1 MTTLQ
6 LLTFGGQ
13 SKSHSKKM
21 KNQTLFPLYNK
32 DEGTDTPHPPP
43 QVSQDGGS
51 SHVTPLHA
59 RRIYIETYGC
69 QMNVS
74 DSELMAGILTQSG
87 HQTVPHL
94 DDADVVLV
102 NTCAIRENAETKV
115 INRLKHLNH
124 RKRRHP
130 ELIIGV
136 CGCMAQHL
144 RDRLLDAAPYVD
156 LVMGPDAYRNLPVA
170 LDSLAGDVK
179 SHVSLTDR
187 DPFVGLR
194 LDKNEDYADIAP
206 IRKEG
211 IRAWLTIQRGCDKM
225 CTFCIVP
232 FVRGRERSL
241 PLKLL
246 VEDVE
251 KLVDQGFKEV
261 VLLGQT
267 VNSYHDDSA
276 DFGDLLYAVGEVNG
290 LERVR
295 FTSPHP
301 ADATDSMI
309 DAMANSPV
317 VCKHLHL
324 PLQSGSTEV
333 LERMRR
339 TYTAEEYRTLVS
351 KLRER
356 VPDISLT
363 TDIIVGFCGETDDEF
378 METYQMMTDIRYDS
392 AFMFKYSE
400 REGTLAHKALPDD
413 VPEVV
418 KGERLEQIIEL
429 QENISANINKSAIG
443 DTVTVLVEGES
454 RRDADRYHGKT
465 DGFKTTVF
473 PKTGSQIGDIVNVRV
488 HSTTAH
494 TLIGQIV

>member
-1 MTTLQ
+1 
-6 LLTFGGQ
+6 
-13 SKSHSKKM
+13 M
-21 KNQTLFPLYNK
+21 KDQTLLPLYNK
-32 DEGTDTPHPPP
+32 DKQSDLPHPPP
-43 QVSQDGGS
+43 QGSQDGTS
-51 SHVTPLHA
+51 SAGTHAHA
-59 RRIYIETYGC
+59 RRVYIETYGC

-87 HQTVPHL
+87 HQTVSHL

-144 RDRLLDAAPYVD
+144 RDKLLDAAPYVD

-170 LDSLAGDVK
+170 LDSLARGVE

-187 DPFVGLR
+187 DPFLGLR

-246 VEDVE
+246 VEDIE

-267 VNSYHDDSA
+267 VNSYHDDGA

-309 DAMANSPV
+309 DAMASSPS

-333 LERMRR
+333 LDRMRR
-339 TYTAEEYRTLVS
+339 TYTAEEYRSLVL

-356 VPDISLT
+356 IPDIALT
-363 TDIIVGFCGETDDEF
+363 TDIIVGFCGETDAEF
-378 METYQMMTDIRYDS
+378 METYRMMADIRYDS

-413 VPEVV
+413 VPETV

-429 QENISANINKSAIG
+429 QESISADINSAAVG
-443 DTVTVLVEGES
+443 DTVAVLVEGES

-465 DGFKTTVF
+465 EGFKTTVF
-473 PKTGSQIGDIVNVRV
+473 PKADSGIGEVVSVRIDN
-488 HSTTAH
+488 TTAH
-494 TLIGQIV
+494 TLIGQVV

>member
-1 MTTLQ
+1 
-6 LLTFGGQ
+6 
-13 SKSHSKKM
+13 M
-21 KNQTLFPLYNK
+21 KDQTLFPLYNK
-32 DEGTDTPHPPP
+32 RGLPETPQPVMQKPGDATQQTHP
-43 QVSQDGGS
+43 
-51 SHVTPLHA
+51 
-59 RRIYIETYGC
+59 RRVYIETYGC

-87 HQTVPHL
+87 HQTVTHI

-115 INRLKHLNH
+115 INRLQHLNH
-124 RKRRHP
+124 RKRRQP

-144 RDRLLDAAPYVD
+144 RDRLLEAAPYVD
-156 LVMGPDAYRNLPVA
+156 LVMGPDAYRNLPIA
-170 LDSLAGDVK
+170 LDSLTRDEEA
-179 SHVSLTDR
+179 HISLTER
-187 DPFVGLR
+187 DPFLGLR
-194 LDKNEDYADIAP
+194 LDKTEDYADIAP

-267 VNSYHDDSA
+267 VNSYRDNGS
-276 DFGDLLYAVGEVNG
+276 DFGDLLFAVGEVNG
-290 LERVR
+290 LERLR

-309 DAMANSPV
+309 DAMANCPT

-324 PLQSGSTEV
+324 PLQSGSTAV

-339 TYTAEEYRTLVS
+339 TYTAEEYRTLVA

-356 VPDISLT
+356 IPNIALS
-363 TDIIVGFCGETDDEF
+363 TDVIVGFCGETDAEF
-378 METYQMMTDIRYDS
+378 RQTYQMMADIRYDS

-400 REGTLAHKALPDD
+400 RDGTLAHKALPDD
-413 VPEVV
+413 VPETV
-418 KGERLEQIIEL
+418 KGQRLKQIIEL
-429 QENISANINKSAIG
+429 QEQIAADINTAAIG
-443 DTVTVLVEGES
+443 DTVAVLVEGES
-454 RRDADRYHGKT
+454 RREADKYHGKT

-473 PKTGSQIGDIVNVRV
+473 PKVDSKVGDVVNVRV
-488 HSTTAH
+488 DSTTAH
-494 TLIGQIV
+494 TLIGQIINGQT

>member
-1 MTTLQ
+1 
-6 LLTFGGQ
+6 
-13 SKSHSKKM
+13 M
-21 KNQTLFPLYNK
+21 KDQTLFPLYNENK
-32 DEGTDTPHPPP
+32 GADAPHPSP
-43 QVSQDGGS
+43 QRLQAGVPQAD
-51 SHVTPLHA
+51 A
-59 RRIYIETYGC
+59 RRVYIETYGC

-87 HQTVPHL
+87 HQTVSHL

-124 RKRRHP
+124 RKRRQP

-144 RDRLLDAAPYVD
+144 RDKLLDAAPYVD
-156 LVMGPDAYRNLPVA
+156 LVMGPDAYRDLPVA
-170 LDSLAGDVK
+170 LDSLARGVE

-194 LDKNEDYADIAP
+194 LDKSEDYADIAP

-267 VNSYHDDSA
+267 VNSYRDNGS

-309 DAMANSPV
+309 DAMASSPS

-333 LERMRR
+333 LDRMRR
-339 TYTAEEYRTLVS
+339 TYTAEAYRVLVS

-356 VPDISLT
+356 IPDIALT
-363 TDIIVGFCGETDDEF
+363 TDIIVGFCGETDAEF
-378 METYQMMTDIRYDS
+378 IETYQMMADIRYDS

-413 VPEVV
+413 VPEAV
-418 KGERLEQIIEL
+418 KGERLKQIIEL
-429 QENISANINKSAIG
+429 QESISADINSTAVG
-443 DTVTVLVEGES
+443 DTVAVLVEGES
-454 RRDADRYHGKT
+454 RRNADRYHGKT
-465 DGFKTTVF
+465 DGFKTAVF
-473 PKTGSQIGDIVNVRV
+473 PKEDSEIGEIVNVRIDN
-488 HSTTAH
+488 TTAH

>member
-1 MTTLQ
+1 
-6 LLTFGGQ
+6 
-13 SKSHSKKM
+13 M
-21 KNQTLFPLYNK
+21 KNETLFPLYNK
-32 DEGTDTPHPPP
+32 GEQVDTPHPPP
-43 QVSQDGGS
+43 QKSQGL
-51 SHVTPLHA
+51 PQQAHA
-59 RRIYIETYGC
+59 RRVYIETYGC

-87 HQTVPHL
+87 HQTVTHI

-124 RKRRHP
+124 RKRRQP

-170 LDSLAGDVK
+170 LDSLTSSVEA
-179 SHVSLTDR
+179 HVSLKDR
-187 DPFVGLR
+187 DPFLGLR
-194 LDKNEDYADIAP
+194 LDKSEDYADIAP

-267 VNSYHDDSA
+267 VNSYRDNGSG
-276 DFGDLLYAVGEVNG
+276 FGDLLYAVGEVNG

-301 ADATDSMI
+301 ADATESMI
-309 DAMANSPV
+309 DAMASSPT

-324 PLQSGSTEV
+324 PLQSGSTPV

-339 TYTAEEYRTLVS
+339 TYTAEEYRALVS

-356 VPDISLT
+356 IPDIALS
-363 TDIIVGFCGETDDEF
+363 TDVIVGFCGETEEEF
-378 METYQMMTDIRYDS
+378 MQTYQMMADIRYDS

-413 VPEVV
+413 VPEAE
-418 KGERLEQIIEL
+418 KGERLKQIIEL
-429 QENISANINKSAIG
+429 QEQISAEINTAAVS
-443 DTVTVLVEGES
+443 DTVAVLVEGES
-454 RRDADRYHGKT
+454 RRETDKYYGKT

-473 PKTGSQIGDIVNVRV
+473 PKADSEIGEVVNVRI

>member
-1 MTTLQ
+1 MN
-6 LLTFGGQ
+6 
-13 SKSHSKKM
+13 
-21 KNQTLFPLYNK
+21 NQTLFPLYNK
-32 DEGTDTPHPPP
+32 SSQADTPQAS
-43 QVSQDGGS
+43 QVE
-51 SHVTPLHA
+51 TPSHA
-59 RRIYIETYGC
+59 RRVYIETYGC

-87 HQTVPHL
+87 HQTVPL
-94 DDADVVLV
+94 LEDADVVLV

-115 INRLKHLNH
+115 INRLTQLNH
-124 RKRRHP
+124 RKRRQP

-144 RDRLLDAAPYVD
+144 RDKLIDAAPYVD
-156 LVMGPDAYRNLPVA
+156 LVMGPDAYRDLPIA
-170 LDSLAGDVK
+170 LDSLARGVE
-179 SHVSLTDR
+179 SHVSMTDR

-194 LDKNEDYADIAP
+194 LDKSEDYADIAP

-267 VNSYHDDSA
+267 VNSYHDNAA
-276 DFGDLLYAVGEVNG
+276 DFGDLLYAVGDING

-309 DAMANSPV
+309 DAMANSPA

-339 TYTAEEYRTLVS
+339 TYTAEEYRDLVS

-356 VPDISLT
+356 VPDIAIT
-363 TDIIVGFCGETDDEF
+363 TDVIVGFCGETEEEF
-378 METYQMMTDIRYDS
+378 QQTYKMMADIRYDS

-400 REGTLAHKALPDD
+400 REGTLAHKAFPDD
-413 VPEVV
+413 VPEKV
-418 KGERLEQIIEL
+418 KGERLKRIIEL
-429 QENISANINKSAIG
+429 QEKISAEINTATVG
-443 DTVTVLVEGES
+443 DTVAVLVEGES
-454 RRDADRYHGKT
+454 RRDADKYHGKS
-465 DGFKTTVF
+465 DGFKTAVF
-473 PKTGSQIGDIVNVRV
+473 PKAYSKVGDVVNVRV
-488 HSTTAH
+488 DRTTAH

>member
-1 MTTLQ
+1 
-6 LLTFGGQ
+6 
-13 SKSHSKKM
+13 M
-21 KNQTLFPLYNK
+21 KNDTLFPLYNK
-32 DEGTDTPHPPP
+32 NEIADAPHPPP
-43 QVSQDGGS
+43 QVPRDTSTS
-51 SHVTPLHA
+51 RAIPTYA
-59 RRIYIETYGC
+59 RRVYIETYGC

-74 DSELMAGILTQSG
+74 DSELMAGILARSG

-94 DDADVVLV
+94 DAADVVLI

-124 RKRRHP
+124 RKRRDP

-144 RDRLLDAAPYVD
+144 RDRLLEAAPYVD
-156 LVMGPDAYRNLPVA
+156 LVMGPDAYRNLPTA
-170 LDSLAGDVK
+170 LDSLARDVE

-194 LDKNEDYADIAP
+194 LDKNEDYADITP

-241 PLKLL
+241 PLKRL

-267 VNSYHDDSA
+267 VNSYRDNGA
-276 DFGDLLYAVGEVNG
+276 DFGELLYTVGEVNG

-309 DAMANSPV
+309 DAMAKSPA

-333 LERMRR
+333 LARMRR

-356 VPDISLT
+356 VPDIALT
-363 TDIIVGFCGETDDEF
+363 TDIIVGFCGETDEEF
-378 METYQMMTDIRYDS
+378 METYQMMADIRYDS

-413 VPEVV
+413 VPETV
-418 KGERLEQIIEL
+418 KGERLKRIIEL
-429 QENISANINKSAIG
+429 QENISADLNTAVVG
-443 DTVTVLVEGES
+443 DTVAVLVEGES

-473 PKTGSQIGDIVNVRV
+473 PKADSHIGDIVNVHV

-494 TLIGQIV
+494 TLIGKIHDG

>member
-1 MTTLQ
+1 
-6 LLTFGGQ
+6 
-13 SKSHSKKM
+13 M
-21 KNQTLFPLYNK
+21 KNETLFPLYNK
-32 DEGTDTPHPPP
+32 GEQVDPQHPPP
-43 QVSQDGGS
+43 QKPQDG
-51 SHVTPLHA
+51 PQQAHA
-59 RRIYIETYGC
+59 RRVYIETYGC

-74 DSELMAGILTQSG
+74 DSELMAGILTQNG
-87 HQTVPHL
+87 HQTVTHI

-124 RKRRHP
+124 RKRRQP

-170 LDSLAGDVK
+170 LDSLTGGVEA
-179 SHVSLTDR
+179 HVSLKDR
-187 DPFVGLR
+187 DPFLGLR
-194 LDKNEDYADIAP
+194 LDKSEDYADIAP

-241 PLKLL
+241 PLKRL

-267 VNSYHDDSA
+267 VNSYRDNGS

-290 LERVR
+290 LERLR

-301 ADATDSMI
+301 ADATERMI
-309 DAMANSPV
+309 DAMASSAT

-324 PLQSGSTEV
+324 PLQSGSTPV

-339 TYTAEEYRTLVS
+339 TYTAEEYRALVT

-356 VPDISLT
+356 IPDIALS
-363 TDIIVGFCGETDDEF
+363 TDVIVGFCGETEAEF
-378 METYQMMTDIRYDS
+378 MQTYQMIADIRYDS

-413 VPEVV
+413 VPETE
-418 KGERLEQIIEL
+418 KGERLKQIIEL
-429 QENISANINKSAIG
+429 QEQISAEINTTAVG
-443 DTVTVLVEGES
+443 DTVAVLVEGES
-454 RRDADRYHGKT
+454 RRETDKYYGKT

-473 PKTGSQIGDIVNVRV
+473 PKADSEIGEVVKVRI
-488 HSTTAH
+488 HNTTAH

>member
-1 MTTLQ
+1 
-6 LLTFGGQ
+6 
-13 SKSHSKKM
+13 M
-21 KNQTLFPLYNK
+21 KDQTLFPLYNK
-32 DEGTDTPHPPP
+32 NDRVDVPHPPP
-43 QVSQDGGS
+43 QKPQNGTAIGMQ
-51 SHVTPLHA
+51 THA
-59 RRIYIETYGC
+59 RRVYIETYGC

-74 DSELMAGILTQSG
+74 DSELMAGILAQSG
-87 HQTVPHL
+87 HETVTHI

-124 RKRRHP
+124 RKRRQP

-170 LDSLAGDVK
+170 LDSLTRDVEA
-179 SHVSLTDR
+179 HVSLTDR
-187 DPFVGLR
+187 DPFLGLR
-194 LDKNEDYADIAP
+194 LDKTEDYADIAP

-267 VNSYHDDSA
+267 VNSYHENGS
-276 DFGDLLYAVGEVNG
+276 DFGDLLFAIGEVNG

-309 DAMANSPV
+309 AAMASSPT

-324 PLQSGSTEV
+324 PLQSGSTAV

-339 TYTAEEYRTLVS
+339 TYTAEEYRTLVA

-356 VPDISLT
+356 VPDIALS
-363 TDIIVGFCGETDDEF
+363 TDIIVGFCGETEAEF
-378 METYQMMTDIRYDS
+378 RQTYQMMADIRYDS

-413 VPEVV
+413 VPETV
-418 KGERLEQIIEL
+418 KGERLKQIIEL
-429 QENISANINKSAIG
+429 QEQISADINTAAVG
-443 DTVTVLVEGES
+443 DTVAVLVEGES
-454 RRDADRYHGKT
+454 RREADKYHGKT

-473 PKTGSQIGDIVNVRV
+473 PKADSKIGDVVNVRV
-488 HSTTAH
+488 DSTTAH
-494 TLIGQIV
+494 TLIGQII

>member
-1 MTTLQ
+1 
-6 LLTFGGQ
+6 
-13 SKSHSKKM
+13 M
-21 KNQTLFPLYNK
+21 KDQTLFPLYNK
-32 DEGTDTPHPPP
+32 SERAETPHRVP
-43 QVSQDGGS
+43 QKSDGTTQQ
-51 SHVTPLHA
+51 VHA
-59 RRIYIETYGC
+59 RRVYIETYGC

-87 HQTVPHL
+87 HQTVTHI

-124 RKRRHP
+124 RKRRQP

-170 LDSLAGDVK
+170 LDSLTSSVEA
-179 SHVSLTDR
+179 HVSLKDR
-187 DPFVGLR
+187 DPFLGLR
-194 LDKNEDYADIAP
+194 LDKSEDYADIAP

-267 VNSYHDDSA
+267 VNSYRDNGS
-276 DFGDLLYAVGEVNG
+276 DFGDILYAVGEVNG

-301 ADATDSMI
+301 ADATESMI
-309 DAMANSPV
+309 DAMASSPT

-324 PLQSGSTEV
+324 PLQSGSTPV

-339 TYTAEEYRTLVS
+339 TYTAEEYRDLVS

-356 VPDISLT
+356 IPDIALS
-363 TDIIVGFCGETDDEF
+363 TDVIVGFCGETEEEF
-378 METYQMMTDIRYDS
+378 MQTYQMMAAIRYDS

-413 VPEVV
+413 VPEAE
-418 KGERLEQIIEL
+418 KGERLKQIIEL
-429 QENISANINKSAIG
+429 QEQISAEINTAAVS
-443 DTVTVLVEGES
+443 DTVAVLVEGES
-454 RRDADRYHGKT
+454 RRETDKYYGKT

-473 PKTGSQIGDIVNVRV
+473 PKADSEIGEVVNVRI

>member
-1 MTTLQ
+1 MN
-6 LLTFGGQ
+6 
-13 SKSHSKKM
+13 
-21 KNQTLFPLYNK
+21 NQTLFPLYNK
-32 DEGTDTPHPPP
+32 SSQADTP
-43 QVSQDGGS
+43 QVSQ
-51 SHVTPLHA
+51 VETPSHA
-59 RRIYIETYGC
+59 RRVYIETYGC

-87 HQTVPHL
+87 HQTVPLL

-115 INRLKHLNH
+115 INRLTQLNH
-124 RKRRHP
+124 RKRRQP

-144 RDRLLDAAPYVD
+144 RDKLIDAAPYVD
-156 LVMGPDAYRNLPVA
+156 LVMGPDAYRDLPIA
-170 LDSLAGDVK
+170 LDSLARGVE
-179 SHVSLTDR
+179 SHVSMTDR

-194 LDKNEDYADIAP
+194 LDKSEDYADIAP

-267 VNSYHDDSA
+267 VNSYHDNAA
-276 DFGDLLYAVGEVNG
+276 DFGDLLYAVGDING

-309 DAMANSPV
+309 DAMANSPA

-339 TYTAEEYRTLVS
+339 TYTAEEYRDLVS

-356 VPDISLT
+356 VPDIAIT
-363 TDIIVGFCGETDDEF
+363 TDVIVGFCGETEEEF
-378 METYQMMTDIRYDS
+378 QQTYEMMADIRYDS

-400 REGTLAHKALPDD
+400 REGTLAHKAFPDD
-413 VPEVV
+413 VPEKV
-418 KGERLEQIIEL
+418 KGERLKRIIEL
-429 QENISANINKSAIG
+429 QEKISAEINTATVG
-443 DTVTVLVEGES
+443 DTVAVLVEGES
-454 RRDADRYHGKT
+454 RRDADKYHGKS
-465 DGFKTTVF
+465 DGFKTAVF
-473 PKTGSQIGDIVNVRV
+473 PKADSKVGDVVNVRV
-488 HSTTAH
+488 DRTTAH

>member
-1 MTTLQ
+1 
-6 LLTFGGQ
+6 
-13 SKSHSKKM
+13 M
-21 KNQTLFPLYNK
+21 KDQTLFPLYNK
-32 DEGTDTPHPPP
+32 NEPIDTPHLPP
-43 QVSQDGGS
+43 QESQAT
-51 SHVTPLHA
+51 TPPHA
-59 RRIYIETYGC
+59 RRVYIETYGC

-87 HQTVPHL
+87 HQTVPQL

-115 INRLKHLNH
+115 INRLTQLNH
-124 RKRRHP
+124 RKRRQP
-130 ELIIGV
+130 DLIIGV

-144 RDRLLDAAPYVD
+144 RDKLLDAAPYVD
-156 LVMGPDAYRNLPVA
+156 LVMGPDAYRDLPIA
-170 LDSLAGDVK
+170 LDSLARGVE
-179 SHVSLTDR
+179 SHVSMTDR

-194 LDKNEDYADIAP
+194 LDKSEDYADIAP
-206 IRKEG
+206 IRKDG

-267 VNSYHDDSA
+267 VNSYHDNGA
-276 DFGDLLYAVGEVNG
+276 DFGDLLYAIGEVNG

-309 DAMANSPV
+309 DAMASSLT
-317 VCKHLHL
+317 VCSHLHL

-333 LERMRR
+333 LVRMRR
-339 TYTAEEYRTLVS
+339 TYTAETYRDLVS
-351 KLRER
+351 KLRKR
-356 VPDISLT
+356 IPGIAIT
-363 TDIIVGFCGETDDEF
+363 TDIIVGFCGETEEEF
-378 METYQMMTDIRYDS
+378 MQTYQMMADIRYDS

-413 VPEVV
+413 VPETV
-418 KGERLEQIIEL
+418 KGQRLERIIKL
-429 QENISANINKSAIG
+429 QEKISAEINTATVG
-443 DTVTVLVEGES
+443 DTVDVLVEGES

-465 DGFKTTVF
+465 DGFKTAVF
-473 PKTGSQIGDIVNVRV
+473 PKTDSKVGDIVNIRV
-488 HSTTAH
+488 NSTTAH

>member
-1 MTTLQ
+1 
-6 LLTFGGQ
+6 
-13 SKSHSKKM
+13 M
-21 KNQTLFPLYNK
+21 KNDRLFPLYNK
-32 DEGTDTPHPPP
+32 NEGADAPHPPP
-43 QVSQDGGS
+43 QVPRDASPS
-51 SHVTPLHA
+51 RAIPSYA
-59 RRIYIETYGC
+59 RRVYIETYGC

-74 DSELMAGILTQSG
+74 DSELMAGILARSG

-94 DDADVVLV
+94 DDADVVLI

-124 RKRRHP
+124 RKRRDP

-144 RDRLLDAAPYVD
+144 RDRLLEAAPYVD
-156 LVMGPDAYRNLPVA
+156 LVMGPDAYRNLPTA
-170 LDSLAGDVK
+170 LDSLARDVE

-194 LDKNEDYADIAP
+194 LDKNEDYADITP

-241 PLKLL
+241 PLKRL

-267 VNSYHDDSA
+267 VNSYQDNGA
-276 DFGDLLYAVGEVNG
+276 DFGELLYTVGEVNG

-301 ADATDSMI
+301 ADATDNMI
-309 DAMANSPV
+309 DAMANSPAI
-317 VCKHLHL
+317 CKHLHL

-356 VPDISLT
+356 IPDIALT
-363 TDIIVGFCGETDDEF
+363 TDIIVGFCGETDEEF
-378 METYQMMTDIRYDS
+378 METYQMMADIRYDS

-413 VPEVV
+413 VPETV
-418 KGERLEQIIEL
+418 KGERLTRIIEL
-429 QENISANINKSAIG
+429 QENISADLNTAVVG
-443 DTVTVLVEGES
+443 DTVAVLVEGES

-465 DGFKTTVF
+465 EGFKTTVF
-473 PKTGSQIGDIVNVRV
+473 PKADSHIGDIVNVRV

-494 TLIGQIV
+494 TLIGQKV

>member
-1 MTTLQ
+1 
-6 LLTFGGQ
+6 
-13 SKSHSKKM
+13 M
-21 KNQTLFPLYNK
+21 KNQTLFPFYK
-32 DEGTDTPHPPP
+32 GKQAEASHPPSEEL
-43 QVSQDGGS
+43 QGGES
-51 SHVTPLHA
+51 SGGMERYA
-59 RRIYIETYGC
+59 RRVYIETYGC

-87 HQTVPHL
+87 HQTVSHV

-115 INRLKHLNH
+115 INRLQQLNH
-124 RKRRHP
+124 RKRRYP

-136 CGCMAQHL
+136 CGCMAQRL
-144 RDRLLDAAPYVD
+144 RERLLKEAPYVD
-156 LVMGPDAYRNLPVA
+156 LVMGPDAYRNLPMA
-170 LDSLAGDVK
+170 LNAVMN
-179 SHVSLTDR
+179 R
-187 DPFVGLR
+187 DPFLGLR
-194 LDKNEDYADIAP
+194 LDKSEDYADIAP

-241 PLKLL
+241 PLKRL

-267 VNSYHDDSA
+267 VNSYRDNGH
-276 DFGDLLYAVGEVNG
+276 DFGELLYAVGEVNG

-301 ADATDSMI
+301 ADATESMI
-309 DAMANSPV
+309 DAIASCPRI
-317 VCKHLHL
+317 CKHLHL
-324 PLQSGSTEV
+324 PLQSGATAV

-339 TYTAEEYRTLVS
+339 TYTAEEYRALVER
-351 KLRER
+351 LRER
-356 VPDISLT
+356 IPNITLT
-363 TDIIVGFCGETDDEF
+363 TDIIVGFCGETEAEF
-378 METYQMMTDIRYDS
+378 MQTYKMMAEIRYDS

-413 VPEVV
+413 VPKIE
-418 KGERLEQIIEL
+418 KGRRLKEIIEL
-429 QENISANINKSAIG
+429 QEKISADINHAMVG
-443 DTVTVLVEGES
+443 ETVTVLVEGES
-454 RRDADRYHGKT
+454 RRDTEKYHGKT

-473 PKTGSQIGDIVNVRV
+473 PKADKAIGEIVNVRIDD
-488 HSTTAH
+488 TTAH

>member
-1 MTTLQ
+1 
-6 LLTFGGQ
+6 
-13 SKSHSKKM
+13 M
-21 KNQTLFPLYNK
+21 KDQTLFPLYNK
-32 DEGTDTPHPPP
+32 NTR
-43 QVSQDGGS
+43 
-51 SHVTPLHA
+51 HA
-59 RRIYIETYGC
+59 RLPKAHDSNARARRVYIETYGC

-74 DSELMAGILTQSG
+74 DSELMAGILTESG
-87 HQTVPHL
+87 HQPVRHL
-94 DDADVVLV
+94 ADADVVLV

-115 INRLKHLNH
+115 INRLKQLSHQ
-124 RKRRHP
+124 KRRQP

-156 LVMGPDAYRNLPVA
+156 LVMGPDAYRDLPIA
-170 LDSLAGDVK
+170 LDSLARDVEAA
-179 SHVSLTDR
+179 VSPTDR

-194 LDKNEDYADIAP
+194 LDRSEDYADVAP
-206 IRKEG
+206 IRKDG

-241 PLKLL
+241 PLKTL
-246 VEDVE
+246 VKDVE
-251 KLVDQGFKEV
+251 QLVDQGFKEV

-267 VNSYHDDSA
+267 VNSYHDAGA

-301 ADATDSMI
+301 ADATDQMM
-309 DAMANSPV
+309 DAMSDSSTI
-317 VCKHLHL
+317 CKHLHL

-339 TYTAEEYRTLVS
+339 TYTAEAYRTLVA

-356 VPDISLT
+356 MPDIALT
-363 TDIIVGFCGETDDEF
+363 TDVIVGFSGETDEEF
-378 METYQMMTDIRYDS
+378 METYQMMSEIRYDS

-413 VPEVV
+413 VPEGV
-418 KGERLEQIIEL
+418 KGERLEQIIGL
-429 QENISANINKSAIG
+429 QERISAEINGAAVG
-443 DTVTVLVEGES
+443 ETVAVLVEGES
-454 RRDADRYHGKT
+454 RRDTENYHGKT
-465 DGFKTTVF
+465 DGFKTAVF
-473 PKTGSQIGDIVNVRV
+473 PKASSTIGEIVDVRV

-494 TLIGQIV
+494 TLIGQIA

>member
-1 MTTLQ
+1 
-6 LLTFGGQ
+6 
-13 SKSHSKKM
+13 M
-21 KNQTLFPLYNK
+21 KDQTLFPLYKK
-32 DEGTDTPHPPP
+32 DDRVDVPHPPP
-43 QVSQDGGS
+43 QKPQNGTAIGMQ
-51 SHVTPLHA
+51 THA
-59 RRIYIETYGC
+59 RRVYIETYGC

-74 DSELMAGILTQSG
+74 DSELMAGILAQSG
-87 HQTVPHL
+87 HETVTHI

-124 RKRRHP
+124 RKRRQP

-170 LDSLAGDVK
+170 LDSLTRDVEA
-179 SHVSLTDR
+179 HVSLTDR
-187 DPFVGLR
+187 DPFLGLR
-194 LDKNEDYADIAP
+194 LDKTEDYADIAP

-267 VNSYHDDSA
+267 VNSYHENGS
-276 DFGDLLYAVGEVNG
+276 DFGDLLFAIGEVNG

-309 DAMANSPV
+309 AAMASSPT

-324 PLQSGSTEV
+324 PLQSGSTAV

-339 TYTAEEYRTLVS
+339 TYTAAEYRTLVA

-356 VPDISLT
+356 VPDIALS
-363 TDIIVGFCGETDDEF
+363 TDIIVGFCGETEAEF
-378 METYQMMTDIRYDS
+378 RQTYQMMADIRYDS

-413 VPEVV
+413 VPETV
-418 KGERLEQIIEL
+418 KGERLKQIIEL
-429 QENISANINKSAIG
+429 QEQISADINTAAVG
-443 DTVTVLVEGES
+443 DTVAVLVEGES
-454 RRDADRYHGKT
+454 RREADKYHGKT

-473 PKTGSQIGDIVNVRV
+473 PKADSKIGDVVNVRV
-488 HSTTAH
+488 DSTTAH
-494 TLIGQIV
+494 TLIGQII

>member
-1 MTTLQ
+1 
-6 LLTFGGQ
+6 
-13 SKSHSKKM
+13 M
-21 KNQTLFPLYNK
+21 KNETLFPLYNK
-32 DEGTDTPHPPP
+32 GEQIDTPHPPP
-43 QVSQDGGS
+43 QKPQGG
-51 SHVTPLHA
+51 PQQAHA
-59 RRIYIETYGC
+59 RRVYIETYGC

-74 DSELMAGILTQSG
+74 DSELMAGILIQSG
-87 HQTVPHL
+87 HQTVTHI

-124 RKRRHP
+124 RKRRQP

-156 LVMGPDAYRNLPVA
+156 LVMGPDAYRKLPVA
-170 LDSLAGDVK
+170 LDALTGGVEA
-179 SHVSLTDR
+179 HVSVKDR
-187 DPFVGLR
+187 DPFLGLR
-194 LDKNEDYADIAP
+194 LDKSEDYADIAP

-267 VNSYHDDSA
+267 VNSYRDNGS

-290 LERVR
+290 LERLR

-309 DAMANSPV
+309 DAMASSPT

-324 PLQSGSTEV
+324 PLQSGSTPV

-339 TYTAEEYRTLVS
+339 TYTAEEYRDLVT

-356 VPDISLT
+356 IPDIALS
-363 TDIIVGFCGETDDEF
+363 TDVIVGFCGETDAEF
-378 METYQMMTDIRYDS
+378 MQTYQIMTDIRYDS

-413 VPEVV
+413 VPEAE
-418 KGERLEQIIEL
+418 KGERLKQIIEL
-429 QENISANINKSAIG
+429 QEQISAEINTTAVG
-443 DTVTVLVEGES
+443 DTVAVLVEGES
-454 RRDADRYHGKT
+454 RRETDKYYGKT
-465 DGFKTTVF
+465 DSFKTTVF
-473 PKTGSQIGDIVNVRV
+473 PKADSQIGEVVNVRI
-488 HSTTAH
+488 HNTTAH

>member
-1 MTTLQ
+1 
-6 LLTFGGQ
+6 
-13 SKSHSKKM
+13 M
-21 KNQTLFPLYNK
+21 KDQTLFPLYNENK
-32 DEGTDTPHPPP
+32 GADAPHPPP
-43 QVSQDGGS
+43 QVSQEGM
-51 SHVTPLHA
+51 PQAHA
-59 RRIYIETYGC
+59 RRVYIETYGC

-74 DSELMAGILTQSG
+74 DSELMAGILTRSG

-144 RDRLLDAAPYVD
+144 RDKLLDAAPYVD
-156 LVMGPDAYRNLPVA
+156 LVMGPDAYRDLPMA
-170 LDSLAGDVK
+170 LDSLARGVE

-194 LDKNEDYADIAP
+194 LDKSEDYADIAP

-290 LERVR
+290 LKRVR

-309 DAMANSPV
+309 DAMASSSN

-333 LERMRR
+333 LDRMRR
-339 TYTAEEYRTLVS
+339 TYTAEEYRALVS

-356 VPDISLT
+356 IPDIALT
-363 TDIIVGFCGETDDEF
+363 TDIIVGFCGETDAEF
-378 METYQMMTDIRYDS
+378 METYQLMADIRYDS

-413 VPEVV
+413 VPEAV
-418 KGERLEQIIEL
+418 KGERLKQIIEL
-429 QENISANINKSAIG
+429 QESISADINSAAVG
-443 DTVTVLVEGES
+443 DTVAVLVEGES

-465 DGFKTTVF
+465 GGFKTAVF
-473 PKTGSQIGDIVNVRV
+473 PKADSEIGEVVNVRV
-488 HSTTAH
+488 DSTTAH